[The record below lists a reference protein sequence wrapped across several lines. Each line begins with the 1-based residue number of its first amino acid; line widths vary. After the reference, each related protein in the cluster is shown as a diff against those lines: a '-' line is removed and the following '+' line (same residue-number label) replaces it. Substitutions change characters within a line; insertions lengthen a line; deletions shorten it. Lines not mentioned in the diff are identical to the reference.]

1 MGAARRLVRL
11 PWRDRFLLVETIV
24 LLGFAAICIALLS
37 FSTVTKIAAGRSRA
51 RPPASPAEARRI
63 AWAVNACARR
73 VPWRAVCFQRGLAA
87 QLLLRR
93 RRLHAVLCYGIR
105 PDRGDGLAAHVW
117 VRSGDADIVGC
128 EAAADYRLVAT
139 FGG

>member
-1 MGAARRLVRL
+1 M
-11 PWRDRFLLVETIV
+11 
-24 LLGFAAICIALLS
+24 
-37 FSTVTKIAAGRSRA
+37 
-51 RPPASPAEARRI
+51 
-63 AWAVNACARR
+63 NACARR

-93 RRLHAVLCYGIR
+93 RRLRSELCYGIR

-117 VRSGDADIVGC
+117 VRSGEVDVVGC
-128 EAAADYRLVAT
+128 EDAADYRLVAT